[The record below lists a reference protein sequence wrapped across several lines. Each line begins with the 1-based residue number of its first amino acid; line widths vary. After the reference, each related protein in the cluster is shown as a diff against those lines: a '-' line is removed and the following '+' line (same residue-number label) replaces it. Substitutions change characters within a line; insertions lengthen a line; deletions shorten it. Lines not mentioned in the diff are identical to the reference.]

1 MKLFRTLTLLITF
14 TVAGCAGTQM
24 NPSPS
29 VANGPASQFASG
41 PASPAQRI
49 KHDKASFK
57 RALYVVEDDSN
68 AIKIFSNGNYRELGV
83 ITDGISSPLTET
95 MDQRANLYVGN
106 TGTDDVT
113 EYPPGDTSPSF
124 TYNASMTYPEAVAVD
139 HHGNLYEADGNGYV
153 NQYFQGLNTLTQ
165 SCPKP
170 SGTLFP
176 TALAVDAS
184 GDVFVSYYSIYS
196 SGGLYEFKG
205 GLKYCKQTY
214 LSAMGSENT
223 SGLALDV
230 NENLIAGAE
239 GTEGVGIYVIAP
251 PYSSITRTI
260 GSYGGFFGLSLNKKN
275 KLVFAAQ
282 YVGGSKVSIFN
293 YQTGALV
300 KVLDATYGITD
311 PLDVVDAPNAV
322 Y

>member
-1 MKLFRTLTLLITF
+1 MKLFRTLTLLISF

-29 VANGPASQFASG
+29 VANGSASQFAAGS
-41 PASPAQRI
+41 ARPAQRI

-57 RALYVVEDDSN
+57 RALYVLEDDSD

-83 ITDGISSPLTET
+83 ITNGISGPLVET

-106 TGTDDVT
+106 TGTADVT
-113 EYPPGDTSPSF
+113 EYAPGGTSPSF

-139 HHGNLYEADGNGYV
+139 RHGNLYEADGNGYV
-153 NQYFQGLNTLTQ
+153 NQYFQGLNEVTQ

-184 GDVFVSYYSIYS
+184 GDVFVSYYSIYT

-205 GLKYCKQTY
+205 GLHSCTLTY
-214 LSAMGSENT
+214 LSAMGTKNT
-223 SGLALDV
+223 SGLALDA
-230 NENLIAGAE
+230 NNNLIAAVSATDGP
-239 GTEGVGIYVIAP
+239 GIDVIAP
-251 PYSSITRTI
+251 PYTAITRTI
-260 GSYGGFFGLSLNKKN
+260 GSYGGFTGLSLNKKN

-282 YVGGSKVSIFN
+282 FVGGSKVSIFN

-300 KVLDATYGITD
+300 KALDQTYGIVD